1 MTPLL
6 LDTCAMIWLAAGRPV
21 AAPAAEALT
30 EAHRESAPVLVS
42 PISAWEVGMLV
53 SRGRLALSIPPRRW
67 IKRLLSLGG
76 LRLADLSVDVLLD
89 SSFLPGQPPRDPADR
104 IVIATARDTAARIL
118 TRDRAILAYAA
129 AGHASALPC

>member
-21 AAPAAEALT
+21 AAPAAEALS
-30 EAHRESAPVLVS
+30 EAHRESEPVLVS

-67 IKRLLSLGG
+67 IERLLSRGG
-76 LRLADLSVDVLLD
+76 LRLAELPVDVLLD
-89 SSFLPGQPPRDPADR
+89 SSFLPGHPPRDPADR
-104 IVIATARDTAARIL
+104 IVIATARDRAARIL